1 MDVGREREK
10 MLVVDMLSPS
20 NNTLLFLFEK
30 NEDLLG
36 NPCKNTDNK
45 MKLYATI
52 HLVTKINLLGQ
63 F

>member
-20 NNTLLFLFEK
+20 NNALLFLFEK

-45 MKLYATI
+45 MKLYAPFI
-52 HLVTKINLLGQ
+52 L
-63 F
+63 